1 MEISIVDMLV
11 SNIYLKHNNM
21 NFILNLYA
29 QQHISSNW
37 YKEIGEPTN
46 EIWIIKKIE
55 NCYAIYL

>member
-11 SNIYLKHNNM
+11 SNVYLKHNNM

-37 YKEIGEPTN
+37 YKEIGKPTN
-46 EIWIIKKIE
+46 EIWV
-55 NCYAIYL
+55 